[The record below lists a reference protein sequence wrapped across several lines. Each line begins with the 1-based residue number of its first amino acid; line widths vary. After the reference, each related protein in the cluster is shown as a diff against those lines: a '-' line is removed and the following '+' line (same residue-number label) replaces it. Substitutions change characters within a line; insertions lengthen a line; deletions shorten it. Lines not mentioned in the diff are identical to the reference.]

1 MEVGTEF
8 RKTAAEMMDPL
19 IGRLVEVPVE
29 GESIRVLARIMSFD
43 EETQEAVLMAVPLTT
58 RE

>member
-1 MEVGTEF
+1 MNVGTEF
-8 RKTAAEMMDPL
+8 RVSLGDITTPL

-29 GESIRVLARIMSFD
+29 GEPANVLARILSVD
-43 EETQEAVLMAVPLTT
+43 ENGAMLKAVSLTT